1 MSYQYHLLDHPADIR
16 LEVEANSLEELFLGA
31 VEGMALILYSD
42 FKNLQNNKK
51 IIKQKI
57 NLSSL
62 NQETLLIDF
71 LNKILTL
78 SDIEGAVFPVATI
91 QKLTD
96 NKIEAEIT
104 GYPVERFDKEIKAV
118 TYHQLK
124 IEKTKEKMLK
134 TTILFDV

>member
-1 MSYQYHLLDHPADIR
+1 M
-16 LEVEANSLEELFLGA
+16 
-31 VEGMALILYSD
+31 
-42 FKNLQNNKK
+42 
-51 IIKQKI
+51 
-57 NLSSL
+57 
-62 NQETLLIDF
+62 IDF

-78 SDIEGAVFPVATI
+78 SDIERAVFPVATI

-104 GYPVERFDKEIKAV
+104 GYPIERFDKEIKAV

-134 TTILFDV
+134 TTILFDI